1 MYRWNIFTFFPS
13 NNRFFFIRFFFCY
26 KMFSLTP
33 TSSKKK
39 SKGGSNPPPPKSQ
52 GNCLNL
58 QSLGNQILIK
68 NEEYKDTSK
77 HDDRLNLLSDW
88 KIREV
93 RHRERAKHDFQQKWT
108 SDTSGYLRKGDNRR
122 QYIFKSESAKEKRD
136 LWIVTPKVCLTAAIS
151 NAT

>member
-1 MYRWNIFTFFPS
+1 
-13 NNRFFFIRFFFCY
+13 
-26 KMFSLTP
+26 MFSLTP

-77 HDDRLNLLSDW
+77 HDDRLNLLSD
-88 KIREV
+88 
-93 RHRERAKHDFQQKWT
+93 
-108 SDTSGYLRKGDNRR
+108 
-122 QYIFKSESAKEKRD
+122 
-136 LWIVTPKVCLTAAIS
+136 
-151 NAT
+151 